1 MDYAEYKK
9 IIDSTPETKGL
20 EYDRNYCRVYHGKAF
35 YVRQD
40 NNGKACYVRTS
51 VWDQPNAL
59 PVSLISLNG
68 CEKKII
74 KVPSE
79 TVNRFENT
87 VSVIEI
93 RSDAFRNNK
102 NLTDII
108 LGHDIE
114 QIGGGAFEGCTSLE
128 RITIPRKINCIWQ
141 GTFKDCI
148 SLSDIYY
155 EGTPEEWEKIEK
167 FTEKKEVELGKL
179 IPGSPVQKVFEKI
192 TPIEGNEALIR
203 ATVHFNCDLF

>member
-1 MDYAEYKK
+1 M
-9 IIDSTPETKGL
+9 
-20 EYDRNYCRVYHGKAF
+20 
-35 YVRQD
+35 
-40 NNGKACYVRTS
+40 
-51 VWDQPNAL
+51 
-59 PVSLISLNG
+59 ISLNG